1 MFKPLLWAPPE
12 ALSSICS
19 RPDSRIFILSSK
31 WFYLFSFLEI
41 RCPKLSVRQ
50 VRNSGS
56 KYLWRPVNEILLILH
71 IFMSRW
77 LYYGSYW
84 TPHSFE
90 SSNVSA
96 QWRMGRSSSS
106 MPWQAFSAFCLRFL
120 LKLEGFSYD
129 LEMKTREQNRNNK
142 RSKVERFGWFIER
155 IKTRL
160 AFCWLSERSGQK
172 NLMPENF

>member
-1 MFKPLLWAPPE
+1 
-12 ALSSICS
+12 
-19 RPDSRIFILSSK
+19 
-31 WFYLFSFLEI
+31 
-41 RCPKLSVRQ
+41 
-50 VRNSGS
+50 
-56 KYLWRPVNEILLILH
+56 
-71 IFMSRW
+71 MSRW
-77 LYYGSYW
+77 LYYGSYC

-90 SSNVSA
+90 SFNVST

-129 LEMKTREQNRNNK
+129 LEMKTREQNRNDK

-160 AFCWLSERSGQK
+160 AFCWLSERSGKKTSCPRTSRNQQILRFNVILQPDWLIYQCLLHIRIFFGGK
-172 NLMPENF
+172 KKKPYFDFFIHWLIN

>member
-1 MFKPLLWAPPE
+1 MSTTRGIIVDLFTSWQPNLYSFKQMILFVF
-12 ALSSICS
+12 
-19 RPDSRIFILSSK
+19 IFRNSL
-31 WFYLFSFLEI
+31 
-41 RCPKLSVRQ
+41 PKTSVRQ

-77 LYYGSYW
+77 LYYGSYC

>member
-1 MFKPLLWAPPE
+1 MF
-12 ALSSICS
+12 
-19 RPDSRIFILSSK
+19 
-31 WFYLFSFLEI
+31 
-41 RCPKLSVRQ
+41 
-50 VRNSGS
+50 
-56 KYLWRPVNEILLILH
+56 
-71 IFMSRW
+71 RW
-77 LYYGSYW
+77 LYYGSYC

-96 QWRMGRSSSS
+96 EWRMGRSSSS

-160 AFCWLSERSGQK
+160 AFCWLSERSGEKTSCPRTSRNQQILRFK
-172 NLMPENF
+172 VILQPDWLIYQCLLHIRTFFGGKTKKPYFDFFIHWLIN

>member
-1 MFKPLLWAPPE
+1 
-12 ALSSICS
+12 
-19 RPDSRIFILSSK
+19 
-31 WFYLFSFLEI
+31 
-41 RCPKLSVRQ
+41 
-50 VRNSGS
+50 
-56 KYLWRPVNEILLILH
+56 
-71 IFMSRW
+71 MSRW
-77 LYYGSYW
+77 LYYGSYC

-160 AFCWLSERSGQK
+160 AFCWFNKRTLGSEKPHARELLEINRYFALTSYCNPIG
-172 NLMPENF
+172 

>member
-1 MFKPLLWAPPE
+1 M
-12 ALSSICS
+12 ALFCPS
-19 RPDSRIFILSSK
+19 RGLILDLGG
-31 WFYLFSFLEI
+31 WGFDVPFYFAQD
-41 RCPKLSVRQ
+41 C
-50 VRNSGS
+50 
-56 KYLWRPVNEILLILH
+56 ILH

-77 LYYGSYW
+77 LYYGSYC

-155 IKTRL
+155 IKTGL

>member
-1 MFKPLLWAPPE
+1 
-12 ALSSICS
+12 
-19 RPDSRIFILSSK
+19 
-31 WFYLFSFLEI
+31 
-41 RCPKLSVRQ
+41 
-50 VRNSGS
+50 
-56 KYLWRPVNEILLILH
+56 
-71 IFMSRW
+71 MSRW
-77 LYYGSYW
+77 LYYGSYC

-90 SSNVSA
+90 SFNVST

-129 LEMKTREQNRNNK
+129 LEMKTREQNRNDK

-160 AFCWLSERSGQK
+160 AFCWLSERSGKKTSCPRTSRNQQILRFNVILQPDWLIYQRLLHVRIFFGGK
-172 NLMPENF
+172 TKKPYFDFFIHWLIN